1 MSARDGDPREPR
13 EPEGPEDPARTP
25 AHGDP
30 VTDSEST
37 GPESVGPAADPES
50 TDPEST
56 GPETAGSGATES
68 EESGRYRR
76 RRRRRRVTLVTVSVL
91 VLTLVTVLAVPTSRD
106 ALMRLWCDT
115 TSGVCPGEPLP
126 PITEDEEEDWRVR
139 LEPDEAALWGNYVS
153 LGDSY
158 SSGDGA
164 GEYEEGTAE
173 PGECWRSEH
182 AYPRVIEEE
191 FSFDGALGFYACSS
205 HKGSDM
211 LSQVGTP
218 ESQLERVTE
227 HTSLVTVGIGG
238 NDLGFIPVL
247 RTCIMRMP
255 LLERTACTDQEDEV
269 IERMDAFEETLT
281 EVLGQIRDRAPDARV
296 LVLGYPRLFPEQ
308 PPGMYYTLSQSDQL
322 WLNSVAQRFN
332 DRIRDTAYQVD
343 GDVYGSRQVGSVEF
357 VNVFTAL
364 KGHEVSEDDAWL
376 NGIVLG
382 QLGEGLRVDRAS
394 FHPTAQGQ
402 RSIAERVRLQIE
414 EGPERVLYASRET
427 LDRVDADVLH
437 TELGGPLDP
446 VNVVPDTD
454 EAEANEAEANDGE
467 GDGNGAAEA
476 GAGS

>member
-1 MSARDGDPREPR
+1 M
-13 EPEGPEDPARTP
+13 
-25 AHGDP
+25 
-30 VTDSEST
+30 TDSEST

-281 EVLGQIRDRAPDARV
+281 DVLGQIRDRAPDARV

-454 EAEANEAEANDGE
+454 ETDANEADANDGE

>member
-13 EPEGPEDPARTP
+13 EPEGPEDPAATSAP
-25 AHGDP
+25 GEP
-30 VTDSEST
+30 V
-37 GPESVGPAADPES
+37 
-50 TDPEST
+50 T
-56 GPETAGSGATES
+56 GPETSDAES
-68 EESGRYRR
+68 SEPEESGASEPGEGSPASNEGDEGVRARR
-76 RRRRRRVTLVTVSVL
+76 VRRRRVSLVTVSVL
-91 VLTLVTVLAVPTSRD
+91 VLALVAVLAVPASRD
-106 ALMRLWCDT
+106 TLLRLWCDT
-115 TSGVCPGEPLP
+115 TGGVCPGEPLP
-126 PITEDEEEDWRVR
+126 PITEDEEEEWRVR
-139 LEPDEAALWGNYVS
+139 MEPEEAALWGNYVS

-182 AYPRVIEEE
+182 AYPRVIEQE

-218 ESQLERVTE
+218 ESQIERVTE

-255 LLERTACTDQEDEV
+255 LLERTACTDQEEEV
-269 IERMDAFEETLT
+269 TERMDAFEDTLT
-281 EVLGQIRDRAPDARV
+281 EVLTEIRGRAPDARV

-414 EGPERVLYASRET
+414 EGPERVLFTSRET
-427 LDRVDADVLH
+427 LDKVDADVLH

-446 VNVVPDTD
+446 VNAVPGTDAPD
-454 EAEANEAEANDGE
+454 EAD
-467 GDGNGAAEA
+467 GDGDDTAEA

>member
-1 MSARDGDPREPR
+1 MSARDGNPLEPQEPHDPQESRAPGGASPS
-13 EPEGPEDPARTP
+13 PE
-25 AHGDP
+25 
-30 VTDSEST
+30 T
-37 GPESVGPAADPES
+37 GATSVGKK
-50 TDPEST
+50 
-56 GPETAGSGATES
+56 
-68 EESGRYRR
+68 GRQKSPQRR
-76 RRRRRRVTLVTVSVL
+76 RRARVTLVTASVL
-91 VLTLVTVLAVPTSRD
+91 VLTLLVVLVVPATRD
-106 ALMRLWCDT
+106 GLMRLWCDVT
-115 TSGVCPGEPLP
+115 DGACPGEPLP
-126 PITEDEEEDWRVR
+126 PVTEEEEEDWRVQM
-139 LEPDEAALWGNYVS
+139 EPEEAAVWGNYVA

-182 AYPRVIEEE
+182 AYPKVVEEE
-191 FSFDGALGFYACSS
+191 FSFEGALGFYACSG

-247 RTCIMRMP
+247 RTCIVRMP

-269 IERMDAFEETLT
+269 NEKMDAFEETLT
-281 EVLGQIRDRAPDARV
+281 EVITDIRERAPDARV
-296 LVLGYPRLFPEQ
+296 LVLGYPRLFPEE
-308 PPGMYYTLSQSDQL
+308 PSGMYYTLSQSDQL

-332 DRIRDTAYQVD
+332 NRIRDTAYEAD
-343 GDVYGSRQVGSVEF
+343 GDVYGSRGVGSVEF

-364 KGHEVSEDDAWL
+364 KGYEVSEDNSWL

-414 EGPERVLYASRET
+414 EGPERVLFTSRET
-427 LDRVDADVLH
+427 LEKVDSDVLR

-446 VNVVPDTD
+446 ANAVPDPGGDSAD
-454 EAEANEAEANDGE
+454 EDAEDAE
-467 GDGNGAAEA
+467 GNGAEDEDAA
-476 GAGS
+476 GADS